1 MAVTSGFFDA
11 HDHDRLYNAED
22 VGSLLDGVIDD
33 GILNITDGIT
43 NAYGAHFEVRLISGL
58 QVNVASGRGWFKRTW
73 IMNDDNLTLTAEP
86 NTTST
91 RRIDTVV
98 IDVNKTDDVR
108 ANSIQIVKGSGNYQP
123 TLIDDAA
130 HKQYPLADLYIE
142 ASAITQV
149 VDRRRETYASCS
161 TVINEYYPVG
171 TIYMSVV
178 NTNPRELFGGTWEQI
193 SGRFLI
199 GCGGDSG
206 IGNGETG
213 GSWTHTIGTNNLP
226 THRHQ
231 VNLTT
236 GSGLADV
243 KFIQFKNGEIANSVM
258 GWANGTDT
266 YIEGW
271 DNHLPP
277 SWNFPFGWG
286 GVQTLT
292 DPPLAASIYITTE
305 TSLTQT
311 GHAHDVQGYTSEVGN
326 SDPMTIKPPYLGV
339 YIWKRVS

>member
-33 GILNITDGIT
+33 GILNISDGIT

-58 QVNVASGRGWFKRTW
+58 QINVASGRGWFKRTW
-73 IMNDDNLTLTAEP
+73 IMNDDNLTLTADP

-98 IDVNKTDDVR
+98 IDVNKTDAVR

-123 TLIDDAA
+123 PLIDDAA

-142 ASAITQV
+142 SSAITQV

-171 TIYMSVV
+171 TIYMSAV
-178 NTNPRELFGGTWEQI
+178 NTNPRELFGGVWEQI

-226 THRHQ
+226 THRHGINM
-231 VNLTT
+231 VT
-236 GSGLADV
+236 GNGVADV
-243 KFIQFKNGEIANSVM
+243 NFIQFKDGQVASAVM
-258 GWANGTDT
+258 GWANGTSD
-266 YIEGW
+266 YVEGL
-271 DNHLPP
+271 DNHLPA

-286 GVQTLT
+286 GTQTLT
-292 DPPLAASIYITTE
+292 DPPLASSIYITTE
-305 TSLTQT
+305 TSLAQSA
-311 GHAHDVQGYTSEVGN
+311 HAHDVSGYTSEVGG
-326 SDPMTIKPPYLGV
+326 SEAMTIKPPYLGV